1 MTENIVNFPTTLPTL
16 RLTKAVAPPP
26 QRKRK
31 SDERVLMQSMEVG
44 DCFACPDDESFRR
57 AQDIAA
63 DMHYFSEFNGH
74 RRFRTQ
80 STMNVVNGKWVKDRR
95 VWRVA

>member
-16 RLTKAVAPPP
+16 KLTKAVAPPP

-31 SDERVLMQSMEVG
+31 SDERVLMHSMEVG
-44 DCFACPDDESFRR
+44 DSFACPHDESFRR
-57 AQDIAA
+57 AQGIAA
-63 DMHYFSEFNGH
+63 DLHDFSEFNGH

-80 STMNVVNGKWVKDRR
+80 
-95 VWRVA
+95 